1 MFVRLIIVFFYLG
14 FVTGCSAV
22 SGSAPLGM
30 KQVMAID
37 GVAVVT
43 TGKTIKDHI
52 ISYTTGKNCSS
63 VRRETGKNFCEEDDL
78 SAPEEIYCYNSLGN
92 VNCFSSPQPFGQG
105 NKTVGHISGKG
116 GLIR

>member
-1 MFVRLIIVFFYLG
+1 MRLSILFFYLF
-14 FVTGCSAV
+14 FVTGCSAI

-30 KQVMAID
+30 KQVMVID

-43 TGKTIKDHI
+43 TGKTIKDHL
-52 ISYTTGKNCSS
+52 ISYTSGKNCSS
-63 VRRETGKNFCEEDDL
+63 VRRETGQNFCEEDDL

-92 VNCFSSPQPFGQG
+92 VDCFNIPQPFGQG
-105 NKTVGHISGKG
+105 NKTIDHISGKG